1 MNALPE
7 MEKKDFEK
15 TAKAPDAMTVITRI
29 YSKTG
34 ISMDFKWGR
43 SQRKI
48 RALNPK
54 MMKSPAENQ

>member
-7 MEKKDFEK
+7 MGKKDFEK
-15 TAKAPDAMTVITRI
+15 TAQAPDAMTVITRI

-43 SQRKI
+43 SQKKTE
-48 RALNPK
+48 ALTTK
-54 MMKSPAENQ
+54 MINTPIEIQ

>member
-1 MNALPE
+1 MG
-7 MEKKDFEK
+7 KKDFEK
-15 TAKAPDAMTVITRI
+15 TAQAPDAMTVITRI

-54 MMKSPAENQ
+54 MMKSPAEIQ